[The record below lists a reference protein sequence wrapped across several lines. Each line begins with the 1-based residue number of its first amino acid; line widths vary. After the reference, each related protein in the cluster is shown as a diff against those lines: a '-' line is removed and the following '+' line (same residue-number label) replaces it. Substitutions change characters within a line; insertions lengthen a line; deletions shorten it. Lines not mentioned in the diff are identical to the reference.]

1 MNKETAHNHTAHSE
15 TAQRATPQNETVHQE
30 TPSGPDTLPARV
42 PDLTSPGVNSGAWHR
57 MASAGARVA
66 RWPWWIQV
74 AGLYLAAR
82 LVSAWIFMAAAL
94 HQGVNPWF
102 PAKPDYWLFVNI
114 WDARWYGEVLQNGY
128 PEVLPTDAAGS
139 VQENAWAFYALF
151 PMLGR
156 VVAGVTGMD
165 PALALTLIATV
176 CGLAAALVVY
186 SLFRHKGSHLTALWG
201 TIFFATFPVSPVLQV
216 PYAESL
222 NLLLLAAALLLV
234 VRRRYLWAMP
244 VVVLMC
250 LSRPT
255 GVPFAA
261 MVGLLFLY
269 RVWQRRT
276 ARRQGDDGLGSGA
289 VQAGA
294 VQHSNPEL
302 WSLAGLTAVSG
313 ISALLWP
320 AIAWAATGDIQAY
333 TKTESVWRGGDLV
346 PFKPWFDSGILLF
359 GPELGVVAPFVFVA
373 AFVLVMMSRPVRAL
387 GLELRLWCACYLGYL
402 LIFLHPQT
410 STFRMLLPL
419 FPLALSAALISRS
432 RAYRGTV
439 VVMFLLLQIVWI
451 VWLWAWAPLPGGGD
465 YPP

>member
-1 MNKETAHNHTAHSE
+1 M
-15 TAQRATPQNETVHQE
+15 TP
-30 TPSGPDTLPARV
+30 
-42 PDLTSPGVNSGAWHR
+42 PGVKSAAWR
-57 MASAGARVA
+57 RIAAAGARVA
-66 RWPWWIQV
+66 RWPWWVQV

-82 LVSAWIFMAAAL
+82 LVSACIFMAAAL

-128 PEVLPTDAAGS
+128 PEVLPTDASGT

-156 VVAGVTGMD
+156 VVSGLTGMQ
-165 PALALTLIATV
+165 PAFALTLIAVV

-186 SLFRHKGSHLTALWG
+186 RLFRQMASHRTALWG
-201 TIFFATFPVSPVLQV
+201 TIFFSTFPVSPVLQV

-222 NLLLLAAALLLV
+222 NLFLLAAGLLLV
-234 VRRRYLWAMP
+234 VQRRYLWAMP

-269 RVWQRRT
+269 RVWQFRAAHRKGEASHT
-276 ARRQGDDGLGSGA
+276 ARAG
-289 VQAGA
+289 QAIAGQ
-294 VQHSNPEL
+294 VSTVPHSKPEL

-313 ISALLWP
+313 IGALLWP
-320 AIAWAATGDIQAY
+320 AIAWAVTGDIQAY
-333 TKTESVWRGGDLV
+333 TKTESVWRGHDLV
-346 PFKPWFDSGILLF
+346 PFKPWFDTGILLF
-359 GPELGVVAPFVFVA
+359 GPALGVLAPFVFAA
-373 AFVLVMMSRPVRAL
+373 AFTLFMMSRPVRAL
-387 GLELRLWCACYLGYL
+387 GPELRLWCACYLGYL

>member
-1 MNKETAHNHTAHSE
+1 MNDPANPPVDAAADTE
-15 TAQRATPQNETVHQE
+15 ATPAEAA
-30 TPSGPDTLPARV
+30 PGGRPPAAAAVRE
-42 PDLTSPGVNSGAWHR
+42 DLIAAAQAR
-57 MASAGARVA
+57 LASAGARAA

-102 PAKPDYWLFVNI
+102 PAKPDYWSFVNI

-128 PEVLPTDAAGS
+128 PAVLPTDGTGA

-151 PMLGR
+151 PTLGR
-156 VVAGVTGMD
+156 VLAGVTGMH
-165 PALALTLIATV
+165 PAFALTLIASV
-176 CGLAAALVVY
+176 CGLGAALVVY
-186 SLFRHKGSHLTALWG
+186 SLFRLKATHGTALWG
-201 TIFFATFPVSPVLQV
+201 TVFFSTFPVAAVLQV

-222 NLLLLAAALLLV
+222 NLLLLATALLLV
-234 VRRRYLWAMP
+234 VQRRYLAAMP

-261 MVGLLFLY
+261 MAGLLLLH
-269 RVWQRRT
+269 RLWQRR
-276 ARRQGDDGLGSGA
+276 AAGRRPNDLRTPTT
-289 VQAGA
+289 
-294 VQHSNPEL
+294 HSNREL
-302 WSLAGLTAVSG
+302 WSLAGLAAVSG
-313 ISALLWP
+313 IGALLWP
-320 AIAWAATGDIQAY
+320 AIAWAVTGDLQAY
-333 TKTESVWRGGDLV
+333 TKTETVWRGHDLV
-346 PFKPWFDSGILLF
+346 PFKPWFDTGIQLF
-359 GPELGVVAPFVFVA
+359 GPTLGVLAPFVFVA
-373 AFVLVMMSRPVRAL
+373 LFVLAMMSRPVAAL
-387 GLELRLWCACYLGYL
+387 GPELRLWCSCYMGYL
-402 LIFLHPQT
+402 LVFLHPQT

-419 FPLALSAALISRS
+419 FPLALSAALVSRS

-439 VVMFLLLQIVWI
+439 VLMFLLLQIVWI